1 MGYSALLGHGT
12 ESFQDQCKRFEA
24 AMHAR
29 ERAAQA
35 QADVRT
41 KEQAASTMMQQQR
54 GLESSRRYLA
64 GSPFA
69 LCHNK
74 EQTPGTVSPAA
85 ARQMQSEKWHGFRF
99 E

>member
-24 AMHAR
+24 AM
-29 ERAAQA
+29 QA

-64 GSPFA
+64 GSPYA